1 MSSENPKRQI
11 LRNRM
16 SFKDPPYD
24 DKSKVAMIK
33 RFNKNEKSINQMRR
47 LTTMDT
53 KRLDNLRINKF

>member
-1 MSSENPKRQI
+1 
-11 LRNRM
+11 M